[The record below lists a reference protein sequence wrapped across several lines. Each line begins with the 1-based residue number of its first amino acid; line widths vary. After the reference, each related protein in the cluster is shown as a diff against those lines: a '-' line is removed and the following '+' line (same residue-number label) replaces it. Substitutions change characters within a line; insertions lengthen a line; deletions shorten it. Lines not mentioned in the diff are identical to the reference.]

1 MEKTEKVTVGTK
13 LTSFME
19 KNKKAIICVFA
30 VVVVAVIAFVAVS
43 SISASTKVKNLA
55 KLDEITYV
63 LTKDAMNAEESVL
76 ADRLSA
82 AKDSVAPYLNKG
94 GVVGAR
100 ANFIA
105 AEVAVQQK
113 NYKDALS
120 YYEAAASKAG
130 KSYLGSILTYNT
142 ASCYEMTGDL
152 AKACELFKKAAAD
165 EDFLLRA
172 HAQFNVGRICEA
184 MGKANDAY
192 DAYSELVNRKPDL
205 EWSKVAKSR
214 MLTLE
219 IEGKVSK

>member
-1 MEKTEKVTVGTK
+1 MT
-13 LTSFME
+13 
-19 KNKKAIICVFA
+19 NAISIRP
-30 VVVVAVIAFVAVS
+30 S
-43 SISASTKVKNLA
+43 KELRTNYSQISALSRKNPVAITVNGKEDTVVLCHEDYVNQILENLA

-82 AKDSVAPYLNKG
+82 AKDSVSPYLNKG

-113 NYKDALS
+113 NYKDALG

-152 AKACELFKKAAAD
+152 AKACELFKKAASD

-184 MGKANDAY
+184 LGKASDA
-192 DAYSELVNRKPDL
+192 
-205 EWSKVAKSR
+205 
-214 MLTLE
+214 
-219 IEGKVSK
+219 